1 MPLRTG
7 KEYLIPYLCI
17 NKYCKF
23 YGTDATDLKCSN
35 CFHEKS
41 LALGPSIP
49 RYETDSEFR
58 VELENWVNKRL
69 INTCRKSILLG
80 IAKKGNLSLLD
91 KVLKIFGNNHQNW
104 QDEKPAWINAKFA
117 LELMQALPIGRHIH
131 NWKPSHIICKHIL
144 DWWNITVKNNFHSF
158 EICYWGKFQDS
169 GLLPHL
175 VPPKNLPIYPPLSYY

>member
-7 KEYLIPYLCI
+7 KAYLIPYLCI

-23 YGTDATDLKCSN
+23 YGTDATNLKCSN

-91 KVLKIFGNNHQNW
+91 KVLKIFGNN
-104 QDEKPAWINAKFA
+104 
-117 LELMQALPIGRHIH
+117 L
-131 NWKPSHIICKHIL
+131 
-144 DWWNITVKNNFHSF
+144 T
-158 EICYWGKFQDS
+158 
-169 GLLPHL
+169 
-175 VPPKNLPIYPPLSYY
+175 PL